1 MNETNQT
8 NEPLAKQI
16 FDKYHQDSIITLQ
29 KHIYKDKNG
38 KTQINC
44 PNDEQRKYKNM
55 GYSPEIRLV
64 KKPKNAIFK

>member
-38 KTQINC
+38 KTQIN
-44 PNDEQRKYKNM
+44 
-55 GYSPEIRLV
+55 
-64 KKPKNAIFK
+64 